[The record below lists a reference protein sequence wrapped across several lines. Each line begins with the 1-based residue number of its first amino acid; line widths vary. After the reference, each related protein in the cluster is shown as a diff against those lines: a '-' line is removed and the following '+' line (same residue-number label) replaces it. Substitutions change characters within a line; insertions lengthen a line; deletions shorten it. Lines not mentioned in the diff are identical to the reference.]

1 MSRVDEALRRAAE
14 QSASAAMNPVA
25 GQASPAGGPFDAAAL
40 ADEPFPIEIR
50 EHKRVQRPSVE
61 PSTTPAPP
69 SATEAPSQPLATPSH
84 DTSGGLLERMNSAVA
99 EKIVVDDNMSSTSR
113 EQYRRLAAILHHS
126 QQSTGLTV
134 VMVTSAVPGEGK
146 TLTCTNL
153 ALTLSESY
161 QRRVLLIDADLRR
174 PSLHT
179 IFGVDNSTGLSDGLT
194 AAQERKM
201 TVRQISDRLAVLP
214 AGRPTSDPMA
224 GLISDRMRRLLEEAR
239 AAYDWVI
246 IDTPPVAL
254 LPDAHIL
261 TAMLVPDVKLFGV
274 DARLRPDIDD
284 VANNVGLWVL
294 VPRKRD
300 GPRIDH
306 ACVAT
311 QDGERG
317 EQAAHPYGSRHV
329 QRQSYQ
335 SQFSTSIRERCV
347 RPQARHSAGI
357 LDRVSVQ
364 PRIRH
369 SGDATDY

>member
-1 MSRVDEALRRAAE
+1 MLFRS
-14 QSASAAMNPVA
+14 
-25 GQASPAGGPFDAAAL
+25 
-40 ADEPFPIEIR
+40 
-50 EHKRVQRPSVE
+50 
-61 PSTTPAPP
+61 
-69 SATEAPSQPLATPSH
+69 
-84 DTSGGLLERMNSAVA
+84 LERMNSAVA

-261 TAMLVPDVKLFGV
+261 TAMADGALLVVKAGSTPYPLV
-274 DARLRPDIDD
+274 KRAADALRPERTLG
-284 VANNVGLWVL
+284 VVL
-294 VPRKRD
+294 NRAESNAQIGR
-300 GPRIDH
+300 
-306 ACVAT
+306 
-311 QDGERG
+311 
-317 EQAAHPYGSRHV
+317 AHV
-329 QRQSYQ
+329 
-335 SQFSTSIRERCV
+335 
-347 RPQARHSAGI
+347 
-357 LDRVSVQ
+357 
-364 PRIRH
+364 
-369 SGDATDY
+369 